1 MPSWLVPINE
11 LTPDQRRAVEQ
22 DTNGPKIIIGAPG
35 SGKTMVLVHRAK
47 YLQER
52 FNISPERYHI
62 FVYTNVLKDYI
73 RADLS
78 LLDIPESCVTTF
90 DSWCVNYHR
99 KNIGY
104 NLPKTNDITD
114 FGAIKE
120 NVLDA
125 VVSDPNSRDMFDY
138 ILVDEGQD
146 LDVTSYAILKEI
158 SKHITVCM
166 DHKQQIYDQRPE
178 ENEILQ
184 ILGLK
189 RRNVA
194 LLGAYRCCPYIVDLA
209 SELIDDEFEREA
221 FINQSFTDYA
231 GRLTPLIYN
240 AKDFNDEFERLIEI
254 IRDRQMKDKRIGIL
268 LPSKRYMHGIANDL
282 VDRGL
287 KIEIQTKWEGEVGKL
302 DFNTTNPKL
311 MTYYSAKGLTFD
323 SVLLPRLSPEFFTR
337 ESGERLRRL
346 LFVGITRATD
356 WVYMSTVNGREL
368 SLLKELKRLAQ
379 DRKVTIQS
387 WNEPQFT
394 HEISDESDKIVDD
407 EDDYPF

>member
-1 MPSWLVPINE
+1 
-11 LTPDQRRAVEQ
+11 
-22 DTNGPKIIIGAPG
+22 
-35 SGKTMVLVHRAK
+35 
-47 YLQER
+47 
-52 FNISPERYHI
+52 
-62 FVYTNVLKDYI
+62 
-73 RADLS
+73 
-78 LLDIPESCVTTF
+78 
-90 DSWCVNYHR
+90 
-99 KNIGY
+99 
-104 NLPKTNDITD
+104 
-114 FGAIKE
+114 
-120 NVLDA
+120 
-125 VVSDPNSRDMFDY
+125 MFDY

-166 DHKQQIYDQRPE
+166 DHKQQIYNQRPE
-178 ENEILQ
+178 ENDILQ

-287 KIEIQTKWEGEVGKL
+287 KIEIQTKWEGEVG
-302 DFNTTNPKL
+302 N
-311 MTYYSAKGLTFD
+311 
-323 SVLLPRLSPEFFTR
+323 
-337 ESGERLRRL
+337 
-346 LFVGITRATD
+346 
-356 WVYMSTVNGREL
+356 
-368 SLLKELKRLAQ
+368 
-379 DRKVTIQS
+379 
-387 WNEPQFT
+387 
-394 HEISDESDKIVDD
+394 
-407 EDDYPF
+407 